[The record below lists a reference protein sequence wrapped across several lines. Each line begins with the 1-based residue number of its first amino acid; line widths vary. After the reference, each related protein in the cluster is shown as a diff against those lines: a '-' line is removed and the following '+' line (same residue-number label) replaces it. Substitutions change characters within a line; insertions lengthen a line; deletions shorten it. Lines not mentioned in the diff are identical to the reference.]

1 MTENTQAPYITAY
14 SYDPETN
21 EYKGETRAYI
31 SPREGTY
38 PLPANATLSEPPAT
52 AERKARCWNE
62 EAGAWEQVDDYRGA
76 TYWNKA
82 TKERVEIKELGVAPT
97 TEMTDIEPTDMQSEW
112 DEATSAWK
120 VPFAVLKERKKSEII
135 AYYDNILGL
144 VKKGYSQGEIDTWD
158 LQLRGAEDI
167 LAGKLDT
174 TRAKFVISLANAR
187 VAAGDAEMTPTILSE
202 RIFENAAK
210 AAALQSPVMGKQGA
224 EWKLADEATT
234 EEELAAIVPSFD
246 LNLVEAY
253 SNV

>member
-1 MTENTQAPYITAY
+1 M
-14 SYDPETN
+14 
-21 EYKGETRAYI
+21 
-31 SPREGTY
+31 
-38 PLPANATLSEPPAT
+38 
-52 AERKARCWNE
+52 
-62 EAGAWEQVDDYRGA
+62 
-76 TYWNKA
+76 
-82 TKERVEIKELGVAPT
+82 EIKELGVTPT

-112 DEATSAWK
+112 DEMTSSWK
-120 VPFAVLKERKKSEII
+120 VPFTVLKERKKSEII

-174 TRAKFVISLANAR
+174 SPAQFVISLANAR
-187 VAAGDAEMTPTILSE
+187 VAAGDTEMTPAVLAE
-202 RIFENAAK
+202 RISANAAK
-210 AAALQSPVMGKQGA
+210 AATLQSPVMGKQGA

>member
-14 SYDPETN
+14 SYDPETK

-31 SPREGTY
+31 SPREGIY
-38 PLPANATLSEPPAT
+38 PLPANATLSEPPAIV
-52 AERKARCWNE
+52 ERKARCWNE
-62 EAGAWEQVDDYRGA
+62 EAGAWEQVDDYRGE

-82 TKERVEIKELGVAPT
+82 TKERVEIKELGTAPT
-97 TEMTDIEPTDMQSEW
+97 AEMTDIEPTDMQSEW
-112 DEATSAWK
+112 NEATSAWK
-120 VPFAVLKERKKSEII
+120 VPFAVLKERKKAEII

-174 TRAKFVISLANAR
+174 SPAQFVISLANAR
-187 VAAGDAEMTPTILSE
+187 VAAGDTEMTPAVLAE
-202 RIFENAAK
+202 RISANAAK
-210 AAALQSPVMGKQGA
+210 AASLQSPVMGKQGA

-246 LNLVEAY
+246 LSIVEAY

>member
-1 MTENTQAPYITAY
+1 MTENIQAPYITAY
-14 SYDPETN
+14 SYDSETK
-21 EYKGETRAYI
+21 EYKGETSAYI

-38 PLPANATLSEPPAT
+38 PLPANATISEPPAIV
-52 AERKARCWNE
+52 ERKARCWNE

-82 TKERVEIKELGVAPT
+82 TKERVEIKELGVTPT

-112 DEATSAWK
+112 DEMTSSWK
-120 VPFAVLKERKKSEII
+120 VPFTVLKERKKSEII

-174 TRAKFVISLANAR
+174 SPAQFVISLANAR
-187 VAAGDAEMTPTILSE
+187 VAAGDTEMTPAVLAE
-202 RIFENAAK
+202 RISANAAK
-210 AAALQSPVMGKQGA
+210 AATLQSPVMGKQGA

>member
-1 MTENTQAPYITAY
+1 MPKQVYGYDRNTKEYTGTQSAP
-14 SYDPETN
+14 E
-21 EYKGETRAYI
+21 
-31 SPREGTY
+31 SPREPGVY
-38 PLPANATLSEPPAT
+38 LIPANSTELEPPAIV
-52 AERKARCWNE
+52 ERKARCWNE
-62 EAGAWEQVDDYRGA
+62 EVGAWEQVDDYRGA

-82 TKERVEIKELGVAPT
+82 TKERVEIKELGTAPT
-97 TEMTDIEPTDMQSEW
+97 AEMTDIEPTDMQSEW
-112 DEATSAWK
+112 DEATSTWK
-120 VPFAVLKERKKSEII
+120 VPFAVLKERKKAEII

-167 LAGKLDT
+167 LAGKLNT
-174 TRAKFVISLANAR
+174 SPAQFVISLANAR
-187 VAAGDAEMTPTILSE
+187 VAAGDAEMTPAVLAE
-202 RIFENAAK
+202 RISANAEK

-224 EWKLADEATT
+224 EWKLADEVTT

>member
-14 SYDPETN
+14 SYDPETK

-38 PLPANATLSEPPAT
+38 PLPANATLSEPPST

-62 EAGAWEQVDDYRGA
+62 EVGAWEQVDDYRGE

-82 TKERVEIKELGVAPT
+82 TKERVEIKELGTAPT
-97 TEMTDIEPTDMQSEW
+97 TEMTDIEPTDMQAEW

-120 VPFAVLKERKKSEII
+120 VPFAVQKERKKAEII
-135 AYYDNILGL
+135 AYYDNILCL

-174 TRAKFVISLANAR
+174 SPTQFVISLANAR
-187 VAAGDAEMTPTILSE
+187 VAAGDTEMTPAVLAE
-202 RIFENAAK
+202 RISANAAK
-210 AAALQSPVMGKQGA
+210 AAVLQSPVMGKQGA

-234 EEELAAIVPSFD
+234 EEELAAIVPNFD